1 MSKFNELL
9 PIGSVVRVKSAQ
21 RKFMICGRVVTRTG
35 SDDIYDYVACLYPEG
50 LIDMSDL
57 YFFNRIAIEE
67 CVHKGYEGEEEQAFR
82 ENVLGT
88 LDEVEV
94 INGQIVPKQ

>member
-1 MSKFNELL
+1 MSKFNDLL
-9 PIGSVVRVKSAQ
+9 PIGSVVRVKGAQ
-21 RKFMICGRVVTRTG
+21 RNLMICGRVVTRTG

-57 YFFNRIAIEE
+57 YFFNRTAVEE
-67 CVHKGYEGEEEQAFR
+67 CVHKGYEGEEELAFR

-88 LDEVEV
+88 LNEVEV
-94 INGQIVPKQ
+94 IDGQIVPKQ